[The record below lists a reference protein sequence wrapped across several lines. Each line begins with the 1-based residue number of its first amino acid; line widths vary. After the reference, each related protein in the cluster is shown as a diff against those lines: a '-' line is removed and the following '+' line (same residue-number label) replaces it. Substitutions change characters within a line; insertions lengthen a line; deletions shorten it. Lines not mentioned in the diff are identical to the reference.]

1 MNPNAKD
8 LVKKSMEIE
17 NDFSSSSHV
26 IDTLVTEGEPPVTEY
41 EIPTRYNKDTLRI
54 LLVNTEKYFVYW
66 EVSDKTLEENKLDLN
81 TTKLHFKVKDSN
93 GNELYRFDSSF
104 ALGDYYIK
112 SKFEDIDICVSAGVI
127 VDGEFKELMS
137 SNTVHTFSSQI
148 NLPDFE
154 DEVWLKKRVGWTE
167 VLRST
172 IEHIDT
178 GVSSAK
184 YVEELE
190 RLKHFTDEEERKFSS
205 SSIIK
210 E

>member
-8 LVKKSMEIE
+8 LVKKSMENE

-41 EIPTRYNKDTLRI
+41 EIPTRYDKDTLRL

-66 EVSDKTLEENKLDLN
+66 EVSDKTIQENNIDLN
-81 TTKLHFKVKDSN
+81 KDKLHFRIYNTKGD
-93 GNELYRFDSSF
+93 ELYNFDSSSAF
-104 ALGDYYIK
+104 GDYYVK
-112 SKFEDIDICVSAGVI
+112 SKFENMDIMITAGIVI
-127 VDGEFKELMS
+127 DGEFKEIMN
-137 SNTVHTFSSQI
+137 SNVVHTFSSKI
-148 NLPDFE
+148 NLPSEE
-154 DEVWLKKRVGWTE
+154 DEIWTKKRVGWTE
-167 VLRST
+167 VIRST
-172 IEHIDT
+172 MEHFDQ

-190 RLKHFTDEEERKFSS
+190 RLKHFTQEEEKRFSS